1 MKRSKK
7 AMDIDQFTTWDGSAR
22 VDFYKD
28 ASFTTF
34 LDDLS
39 VEPGF
44 RTNFA
49 VQWEEEFQE
58 NFPVQFFVDH
68 CTVTDQEKG
77 QRFSNF
83 YQNE

>member
-28 ASFTTF
+28 ASFTTL

-44 RTNFA
+44 RTHFA
-49 VQWEEEFQE
+49 VQWEEEFEE

-77 QRFSNF
+77 QRF
-83 YQNE
+83 